1 MKKRG
6 QITTI
11 IIIGIVAIILIITA
25 YSFRD
30 VIFKELFNI
39 QYQKQANVPPQIDPI
54 RLSMDSC
61 IEQTASDAVNIV
73 GQQGGYIDIPF
84 EQLPTSSYTPFSAI
98 LEIFPNSG
106 IKTAFWYYERPNGIK
121 VISIPSL
128 KYIETEIENYINQNL
143 DNCVNNLTYYANQGY
158 TIEIPDA
165 PKTNIDIFND
175 IINVKVDYP
184 LIITIKDITFNL
196 GTHYAKINADLKSLY
211 EIAKS
216 TMEKENKENFFE
228 EKTLDMM
235 VAYDEIPFSGVDL
248 SCAPKIWYKPEVIKN
263 IKYVVSRNIANMR
276 LKGTTYPEIDKYYE
290 FDALTDSYPDIKAN
304 FMYSQNWPMVVEV
317 TPSEGNVMRGNQIS
331 KKTSDTATSI
341 LSSFV
346 CITDYHF
353 VYDLK
358 YPILTILT
366 DKNGYIFQFATEI
379 IIDNN
384 QPNINPITPL
394 NLPDVASPLCDFPT
408 KEITV
413 STLAPDED
421 GTLMPL
427 DNVDITLKCFPA
439 VCNTGTTKLKG
450 TLTAKF
456 PACVNGVLEG
466 KKEGYY
472 PGKITIDTNEEQD
485 QQIPV
490 ILEPLYKKHMIVKV
504 IDKKTGVIRD
514 PYESEQVSILFTNK
528 DTEFSTSY
536 IYPSEDPIELMVGNY
551 EIQSYVIGNSTWPIT
566 FPKQIIT
573 KCVNVKKEGILALFR
588 EGDEKCFDTEIPE
601 TEMDMVLKGG
611 VIFDYEFTRDSLTT
625 PDMVFYTMAEPIP
638 SSLNDLALLQQSLP
652 ENKNHPKFRYPS
664 I

>member
-1 MKKRG
+1 
-6 QITTI
+6 
-11 IIIGIVAIILIITA
+11 
-25 YSFRD
+25 
-30 VIFKELFNI
+30 
-39 QYQKQANVPPQIDPI
+39 
-54 RLSMDSC
+54 
-61 IEQTASDAVNIV
+61 
-73 GQQGGYIDIPF
+73 
-84 EQLPTSSYTPFSAI
+84 
-98 LEIFPNSG
+98 
-106 IKTAFWYYERPNGIK
+106 
-121 VISIPSL
+121 
-128 KYIETEIENYINQNL
+128 
-143 DNCVNNLTYYANQGY
+143 
-158 TIEIPDA
+158 
-165 PKTNIDIFND
+165 
-175 IINVKVDYP
+175 
-184 LIITIKDITFNL
+184 
-196 GTHYAKINADLKSLY
+196 
-211 EIAKS
+211 
-216 TMEKENKENFFE
+216 
-228 EKTLDMM
+228 
-235 VAYDEIPFSGVDL
+235 
-248 SCAPKIWYKPEVIKN
+248 
-263 IKYVVSRNIANMR
+263 
-276 LKGTTYPEIDKYYE
+276 
-290 FDALTDSYPDIKAN
+290 
-304 FMYSQNWPMVVEV
+304 MVVEV